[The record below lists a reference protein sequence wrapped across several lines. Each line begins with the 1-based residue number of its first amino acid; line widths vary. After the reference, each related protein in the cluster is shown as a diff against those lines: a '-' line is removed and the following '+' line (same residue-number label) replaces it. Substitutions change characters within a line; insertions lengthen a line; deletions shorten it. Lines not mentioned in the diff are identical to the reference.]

1 MKMKTF
7 RIGFVM
13 VLVWTIFALCLPM
26 VNADAKSPVLD
37 RILKRGELVVGV
49 SGNQPPL
56 NMRTKSGTI
65 IGLEADLAQMMADAM
80 GVRLKL
86 FPMNFNMLIP
96 TLEDKGI
103 DMIMSGMT
111 MTPKR
116 NLDLV
121 FVGPYFLSGKSFLT
135 KSQTIASL
143 KDAAEID
150 SPRSTVAALDGSTSQ
165 LFVEAIMPRAKL
177 IKTKTYDAAV
187 KMVLEGRVDA
197 FIADYPICI
206 ISVFRYPDQG
216 LVSLITPL
224 TYEPV
229 GIGMPANDPH
239 LVNWIENFLNTLEGS
254 GQLEE
259 LRAHW
264 FEDASWLTDLP

>member
-1 MKMKTF
+1 MKVF
-7 RIGFVM
+7 RVGFVM
-13 VLVWTIFALCLPM
+13 VLVLTVFALWLP
-26 VNADAKSPVLD
+26 NADAKSPVLD

-56 NMRTKSGTI
+56 NMRTKTGTI
-65 IGLEADLAQMMADAM
+65 IGLEADLAQMIADAM

-96 TLEDKGI
+96 TLEDKGV

-111 MTPKR
+111 MTAGR
-116 NLDLV
+116 NLKIA

-135 KSQTIASL
+135 KSQTIANL

-165 LFVEAIMPRAKL
+165 LFVETIMPRAKL
-177 IKTKTYDAAV
+177 IRTKTYDAAV

-197 FIADYPICI
+197 FVADYPICI

-216 LVSLITPL
+216 LISLITPL
-224 TYEPV
+224 TYEPI

-239 LVNWIENFLNTLEGS
+239 LVNWVENFLGTLEGS

-259 LRAHW
+259 LRAYW
-264 FEDASWLTDLP
+264 FEDASWLKDLP

>member
-1 MKMKTF
+1 MRKF
-7 RIGFVM
+7 RIGFVL
-13 VLVWTIFALCLPM
+13 VVVWTVFALFLPPM
-26 VNADAKSPVLD
+26 IADAKAPVLD
-37 RILKRGELVVGV
+37 RILKRGELIVGV

-56 NMRTKSGTI
+56 NMRAKSGAI
-65 IGLEADLAQMMADAM
+65 IGLEAELAQMIADAM
-80 GVRLKL
+80 GVRLRL
-86 FPMNFNMLIP
+86 FPVHFNMLIP
-96 TLEDKGI
+96 TLEEGGI

-111 MTPKR
+111 MTPER
-116 NLDLV
+116 NLKFA

-143 KDAAEID
+143 QDASQID
-150 SPRSTVAALDGSTSQ
+150 SPSSTVVALEGSTSQ
-165 LFVEAIMPRAKL
+165 LFVEEIMPRAKL
-177 IKTKTYDAAV
+177 IKAKTYDAAV
-187 KMVLEGRVDA
+187 KMVLEDKVDA

-206 ISVFRYPDQG
+206 ISVFRFPDQG

-239 LVNWIENFLNTLEGS
+239 LLNWVENFLNTLEGS
-254 GQLEE
+254 GRLEE
-259 LRAHW
+259 LRARW

>member
-1 MKMKTF
+1 MKTF
-7 RIGFVM
+7 RMGFVV
-13 VLVWTIFALCLPM
+13 VLVWMAFVFCLPPLD
-26 VNADAKSPVLD
+26 ADAKAPILD
-37 RILKRGELVVGV
+37 RILQRGELVVGV

-56 NMRTKSGTI
+56 NMRTKNGTI
-65 IGLEADLAQMMADAM
+65 IGLEADLAQMIADAM

-96 TLEDKGI
+96 TLESNGI

-116 NLDLV
+116 NLKLA
-121 FVGPYFLSGKSFLT
+121 FGGPYFLSGKSFLT
-135 KSQTIASL
+135 KDQTIARL

-150 SPRSTVAALDGSTSQ
+150 SPSSVVAALDGSTSQ
-165 LFVEAIMPRAKL
+165 LFVETIMPRAKL
-177 IKTKTYDAAV
+177 IKAKTYDAAV
-187 KMVLEGRVDA
+187 KMVLEDKVDA

-229 GIGMPANDPH
+229 GIAMPANDPH
-239 LVNWIENFLNTLEGS
+239 LMNWLENFLNTLEGS

-259 LRAHW
+259 LRALW
-264 FEDASWLTDLP
+264 FEDASWLKDLP